1 MCYTQGEWNVI
12 QVVFSFLFL
21 ICTGLWLFFFSF
33 CFPTLKIKD
42 VGSLKRDR
50 WENSNNSDSES
61 CFWCLN
67 YPEKVKWSSVVS
79 TLGAMMNDESVR
91 VWECVLQRQQR
102 GRERVREREFPF
114 AVLRVSGGCCTSCWI
129 HLFLGLISESRHHCL
144 VYRLRWVINNST
156 HVIKY

>member
-1 MCYTQGEWNVI
+1 MFVTTRTLRAPAAPATCVTHRESEMWYKLCFFF
-12 QVVFSFLFL
+12 VFFNLHRFVTFL
-21 ICTGLWLFFFSF
+21 FSF

-67 YPEKVKWSSVVS
+67 YLEKVKWSSVVS
-79 TLGAMMNDESVR
+79 TLGAMMNDESVC

-102 GRERVREREFPF
+102 GSERVRARVPF
-114 AVLRVSGGCCTSCWI
+114 LQCCVCRGGAAPPAGFTFSW
-129 HLFLGLISESRHHCL
+129 E
-144 VYRLRWVINNST
+144 
-156 HVIKY
+156 